1 MARTNTYQSP
11 TKKMYDREQKTAL
24 AFGNSMSPSK
34 RDTNMSYEEEKRGP
48 GLLGQQAATRRYAQT
63 KIKPYK
69 VQAEFFIDTTSEMD
83 AEQTENN
90 DIAGIIGDVQIHD
103 EQRSIRSSNQGSVQY
118 GGSANSRVNNQ
129 LEVIQPRVNQG

>member
-1 MARTNTYQSP
+1 MARTNTYKSP
-11 TKKMYDREQKTAL
+11 TKKMYDQEQKNAL

-48 GLLGQQAATRRYAQT
+48 GLLGQQAATRRYAKT

-69 VQAEFFIDTTSEMD
+69 VQSEFFIDTTSEMD

-90 DIAGIIGDVQIHD
+90 DINGIINTIGANVVPTPG
-103 EQRSIRSSNQGSVQY
+103 EFSGQGSVQY